1 MTKKTKKAVQMIVV
15 DADGEI
21 ITAANGH
28 VSSDNPELVK
38 KVKNAWLSVRLIYPF
53 GTRVTPSLRDPEN
66 LIGITA
72 ALFSARPG
80 RTRLLEAPAEVWEWM
95 KNDHALRGGCISA
108 SPKEVQE
115 SDEVE
120 IQLTDEEKSFFK
132 DPEFYASVVAEG
144 EKLEPEF
151 EKRLKKSLG
160 DSKNEDHS

>member
-1 MTKKTKKAVQMIVV
+1 MTKKNKEIITMIVV

-28 VSSDNPELVK
+28 VSSENPELVK
-38 KVKNAWLSVRLIYPF
+38 KVKNAWLSIRLIYPF

-66 LIGITA
+66 LLGITA
-72 ALFSARPG
+72 ALFSARLG

-95 KNDHALRGGCISA
+95 RNDHELRGGCISE
-108 SPKEVQE
+108 STKEVQE

-120 IQLTDEEKSFFK
+120 MQLTDEEKSFFE

-144 EKLEPEF
+144 EKLEPAF
-151 EKRLKKSLG
+151 EERLKKMLG
-160 DSKNEDHS
+160 HS